1 MRAFGCLTMKT
12 FGKKFAGLRA
22 CRFGEHFDR
31 VACRVGVVVV
41 ELVGDLETRMHS
53 LRDRMRGICDFHRVG
68 AERVVAART
77 AADDLEV
84 PFPEIFPRVPRP
96 GMMRDDRAAAVRVGE
111 QRLARRGGH
120 GLVRAPQEHVHV
132 VEDRRDASKSVER
145 IASAKNAR

>member
-1 MRAFGCLTMKT
+1 MKT

-96 GMMRDDRAAAVRVGE
+96 GMMRDERAAAVDSASPRAGE
-111 QRLARRGGH
+111 NPRLLQLRRSH
-120 GLVRAPQEHVHV
+120 RLPPDIRRA
-132 VEDRRDASKSVER
+132 
-145 IASAKNAR
+145 